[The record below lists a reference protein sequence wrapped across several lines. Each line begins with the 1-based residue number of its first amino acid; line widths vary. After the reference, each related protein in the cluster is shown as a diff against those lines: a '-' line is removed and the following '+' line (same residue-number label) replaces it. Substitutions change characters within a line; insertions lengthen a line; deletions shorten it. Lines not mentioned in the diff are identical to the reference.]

1 MKSADFND
9 FTGCFDNITAKVSVR
24 KFMENWLNEPG
35 FPMVKITKVGLKT
48 STRQRTLFTVIY
60 GKLGKYTAHHTKSKV
75 WLQQYLIELR
85 ISIIE

>member
-9 FTGCFDNITAKVSVR
+9 FTGCFDKIAKTVSVR
-24 KFMENWLNEPG
+24 DFMENWLNEPG
-35 FPMVKITKVGLKT
+35 FPMVKIAKVGLKM
-48 STRQRTLFTVIY
+48 STRQRTVRY
-60 GKLGKYTAHHTKSKV
+60 GKLRKYTAHLAKSKV

>member
-35 FPMVKITKVGLKT
+35 FPMIKITKVGLKT
-48 STRQRTLFTVIY
+48 STRQRTLFTLIC